1 MKKIFAKLFSGGKHL
16 YALAVLG
23 VYNCFMKVQLALAS
37 SGGGG
42 DSAILSQV
50 SGNLQGVKASVIAL
64 ARIAFI
70 LATIACFIMAG
81 INLLKQERD
90 SVSKAIGWAI
100 GLVAGLA
107 AFTALGSVS

>member
-23 VYNCFMKVQLALAS
+23 VYNCFMKVQLALAT
-37 SGGGG
+37 GGGG

-50 SGNLQGVKASVIAL
+50 SGNLLGVKASVIAL

-70 LATIACFIMAG
+70 LAAIACFIMAG

>member
-1 MKKIFAKLFSGGKHL
+1 MKKIFAKLSSKGKYL
-16 YALAVLG
+16 AALAVLG
-23 VYNCFMKVQLALAS
+23 VYNCFTNFHLALAT
-37 SGGGG
+37 GGGNDG
-42 DSAILSQV
+42 AILNAV
-50 SGNLQGVKASVIAL
+50 TGGLQGVKASVIML

-70 LATIACFIMAG
+70 LAAVACFIMAG

-107 AFTALGSVS
+107 AFTALGAVS

>member
-1 MKKIFAKLFSGGKHL
+1 MKKIFRKISTKGKYLSALFLVGVYEGFMNVQA
-16 YALAVLG
+16 ALAG
-23 VYNCFMKVQLALAS
+23 ND
-37 SGGGG
+37 G
-42 DSAILSQV
+42 AILQSV
-50 SGNLQGVKASVIAL
+50 TSGLQGVKGTVIQL

-70 LATIACFIMAG
+70 LAAIACFIMAG

-107 AFTALGSVS
+107 AFTALGSVA